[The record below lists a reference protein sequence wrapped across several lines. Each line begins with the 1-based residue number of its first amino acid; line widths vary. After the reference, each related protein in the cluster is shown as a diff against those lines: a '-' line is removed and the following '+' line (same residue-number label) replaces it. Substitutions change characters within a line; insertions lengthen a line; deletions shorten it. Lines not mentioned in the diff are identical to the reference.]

1 MIRLRAVSGF
11 TKAALGASLLTF
23 AVACDEEGKT
33 VPARCV
39 EGVDQ
44 PIFDIK
50 TQVDAGAP
58 PDYSAIPDH
67 DSPTGGAH
75 DRPCI
80 TNTGYAVSPRDE
92 TAADGGTGAGGT
104 GAGGTVNGGADS
116 GGAPAGSDAGAGGS

>member
-11 TKAALGASLLTF
+11 AKAALGASLLTGL
-23 AVACDEEGKT
+23 VACDEEGKT

-67 DSPTGGAH
+67 DSP
-75 DRPCI
+75 CI
-80 TNTGYAVSPRDE
+80 TNTGHAVSP
-92 TAADGGTGAGGT
+92 
-104 GAGGTVNGGADS
+104 S
-116 GGAPAGSDAGAGGS
+116 GGAPADGSGAGAGGS

>member
-1 MIRLRAVSGF
+1 MIRLRAVSDF
-11 TKAALGASLLTF
+11 AKAALGASLLTL

-67 DSPTGGAH
+67 DSP
-75 DRPCI
+75 CV
-80 TNTGYAVSPRDE
+80 TNTGHAVSPSGE
-92 TAADGGTGAGGT
+92 TGAGGT
-104 GAGGTVNGGADS
+104 AFGGTDS
-116 GGAPAGSDAGAGGS
+116 GGAPAGGSDAGAGGGS

>member
-11 TKAALGASLLTF
+11 TKAAVGASLLTF

-33 VPARCV
+33 VPSRCV

-67 DSPTGGAH
+67 DSP
-75 DRPCI
+75 CV
-80 TNTGYAVSPRDE
+80 TNTGYAVSPSGD
-92 TAADGGTGAGGT
+92 TAEGGTMSG
-104 GAGGTVNGGADS
+104 
-116 GGAPAGSDAGAGGS
+116 GGAPAGGTDAGAGGS